1 MKIQKALFIK
11 TKNIGDSIILTASIS
26 ALPKTF
32 KYVDVICL
40 PESQSIFEMNNRVR
54 NVFVIP
60 RHLSGFYKLRAYFNI
75 YKKLFS
81 EHYDL
86 LAQFSFD
93 WRGAFLARFIN
104 VDLSVAR
111 RNAHRGFFWEKSF
124 DYIASPLDLKR
135 SIADQDVDLLRL
147 INLYEKKIAPAYS
160 LNVKSSQKNK
170 ILRWFEKKH
179 LDFKSNWIVIHASS
193 RWKFKEIPKT
203 TWVRVID
210 ALALKNISVVL
221 SGSQSDLQ
229 DNEDII
235 SLCKSKPILVKDFS
249 LKDTAALYQL
259 ANLVVTIDSMSTHL
273 SSAVG
278 TPVISIFGPTSDKN
292 WGPWMVKHKIIAL
305 GELDDPSFSCR
316 PCYKE
321 GCEGSR
327 VSDCLNQVNYK
338 SIIDNICDL
347 LNKK

>member
-1 MKIQKALFIK
+1 
-11 TKNIGDSIILTASIS
+11 
-26 ALPKTF
+26 
-32 KYVDVICL
+32 
-40 PESQSIFEMNNRVR
+40 
-54 NVFVIP
+54 
-60 RHLSGFYKLRAYFNI
+60 
-75 YKKLFS
+75 
-81 EHYDL
+81 
-86 LAQFSFD
+86 
-93 WRGAFLARFIN
+93 
-104 VDLSVAR
+104 
-111 RNAHRGFFWEKSF
+111 
-124 DYIASPLDLKR
+124 
-135 SIADQDVDLLRL
+135 
-147 INLYEKKIAPAYS
+147 
-160 LNVKSSQKNK
+160 
-170 ILRWFEKKH
+170 
-179 LDFKSNWIVIHASS
+179 
-193 RWKFKEIPKT
+193 
-203 TWVRVID
+203 VID

-235 SLCKSKPILVKDFS
+235 SLCKSKPTLVKDFS